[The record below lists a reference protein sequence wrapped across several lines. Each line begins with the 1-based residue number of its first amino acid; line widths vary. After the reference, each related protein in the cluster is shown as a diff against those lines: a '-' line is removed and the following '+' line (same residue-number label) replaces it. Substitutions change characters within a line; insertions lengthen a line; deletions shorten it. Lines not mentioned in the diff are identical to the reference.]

1 MKKYLYEEASKINV
15 ELKDVQLDQFIDY
28 YQMLVEWN
36 SFMNLTGITDYKD
49 VVIKHFIDSLSLVNV
64 INEKRDFFTTSISM
78 IDVGTGAGFPG
89 LPLKIAFPNL
99 NITLL
104 DSLKK
109 RINFLDEVIFKLH
122 LDNIDTIHGR
132 AEDYSKL
139 NDYRENFDVAVSR
152 AVSNL
157 STLSEYCLPFVKI
170 GGYFISYKSEKVL
183 DELEESKNAI
193 QILGGEF
200 EDKLDYNLYDNYRNL
215 VLIKKNKNTPG
226 KFPRKAGTAQ
236 KSPLK

>member
-1 MKKYLYEEASKINV
+1 
-15 ELKDVQLDQFIDY
+15 
-28 YQMLVEWN
+28 
-36 SFMNLTGITDYKD
+36 
-49 VVIKHFIDSLSLVNV
+49 V
-64 INEKRDFFTTSISM
+64 INQKRDFFTTSISM

-99 NITLL
+99 HITLL

>member
-99 NITLL
+99 HITLL